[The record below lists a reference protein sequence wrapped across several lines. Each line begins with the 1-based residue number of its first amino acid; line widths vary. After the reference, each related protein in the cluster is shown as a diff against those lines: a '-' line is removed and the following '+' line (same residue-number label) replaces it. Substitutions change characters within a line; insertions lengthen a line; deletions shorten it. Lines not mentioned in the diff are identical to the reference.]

1 VKPSTLVTISI
12 ILYATIWIGTV
23 LGISL
28 VRRGDKRAKSI
39 RTWLLNKRIDQF
51 RHPPFKNMLKLWIAR
66 KFLLTS
72 TSFIV
77 LIIIPAALLYF
88 VVGIILITP
97 LLTLYQGLVV
107 GLLIARYDRR
117 HMVWALIVGPFEF
130 GYWALSGALGMS
142 VTAAALFSDLSF
154 AQSFL
159 VAVDT
164 FLSGYWIPIAIC
176 ILINAFGEVAGPIYW
191 KMTGPISLEALS
203 KGEPIDEDA

>member
-23 LGISL
+23 LGMSL

-39 RTWLLNKRIDQF
+39 RTWLLNKRIEQF

-97 LLTLYQGLVV
+97 LLTVYQGLVV

-142 VTAAALFSDLSF
+142 VTAAALL
-154 AQSFL
+154 
-159 VAVDT
+159 
-164 FLSGYWIPIAIC
+164 AIC
-176 ILINAFGEVAGPIYW
+176 LSLSLSWLPW
-191 KMTGPISLEALS
+191 TRSCRDTGYR
-203 KGEPIDEDA
+203 

>member
-1 VKPSTLVTISI
+1 VKPSTLLIISI
-12 ILYATIWIGTV
+12 ILYATIWIGTAV
-23 LGISL
+23 GMSL
-28 VRRGDKRAKSI
+28 VRRGNKRAKRI
-39 RTWLLNKRIDQF
+39 RTWLLNNRIEQF

-66 KFLLTS
+66 KFFLTS
-72 TSFIV
+72 FSFIF

-97 LLTLYQGLVV
+97 ILTIYQGLVV

-130 GYWALSGALGMS
+130 GYWALSGALGIS

-176 ILINAFGEVAGPIYW
+176 ILVNAFGEVAGPIYW

-203 KGEPIDEDA
+203 KGEPIDQDA